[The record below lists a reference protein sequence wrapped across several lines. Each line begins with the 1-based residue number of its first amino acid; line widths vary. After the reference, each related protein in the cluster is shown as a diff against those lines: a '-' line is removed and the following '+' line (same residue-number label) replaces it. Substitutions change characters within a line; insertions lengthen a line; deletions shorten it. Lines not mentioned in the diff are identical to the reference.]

1 MATIYTS
8 GNAKASQV
16 LAGTKFSAGPT
27 YGGFGTMK
35 NMGDQEILASA
46 AYMQEGYLSVSIP
59 QLGVGESLAVNGG
72 TEFTY
77 VDAVHVSAKNILMG
91 VEMLGLEGTATSDAT
106 ATAADILSNK
116 VAYSKGQKTVG
127 TIPVITSGE
136 DPAQGVGLWP
146 DGSLAVYPREGYR
159 KGGAGAGEIR
169 VSTTQLNSVGL
180 VKLSTGSLTPSGSA
194 FSQYL
199 GFRPRVI
206 IVEYANNGTYRAVYV
221 SNGHLGDN
229 RFSYYGVTNAYFN
242 SVVWTIT
249 DTGFTLTV
257 TGASG
262 MGNAQFWAFS

>member
-1 MATIYTS
+1 MATIYTP

-16 LAGTKFSAGPT
+16 LEGVGFSAGSI
-27 YGGFGTMK
+27 YSGKGTMK
-35 NMGDQEILASA
+35 NMGDQEMNAVG
-46 AYMQEGYLSVSIP
+46 AYMQEGYISLSVGGIGGNNY
-59 QLGVGESLAVNGG
+59 QAVNDG
-72 TEFTY
+72 TQLTY
-77 VDAVHVSAKNILMG
+77 VDALHLSAKNIMKG
-91 VEMLGLEGTATSDAT
+91 VEMLGLDGTATSDAT

-180 VKLSTGSLTPSGSA
+180 VKLSIGSFTPSGSA
-194 FSQYL
+194 YSQYL
-199 GFRPRVI
+199 GFRPRIV

-229 RFSYYGVTNAYFN
+229 RFSYYGVSNAYFN
-242 SVVWTIT
+242 TVSWAIT

-257 TGASG
+257 TEASS